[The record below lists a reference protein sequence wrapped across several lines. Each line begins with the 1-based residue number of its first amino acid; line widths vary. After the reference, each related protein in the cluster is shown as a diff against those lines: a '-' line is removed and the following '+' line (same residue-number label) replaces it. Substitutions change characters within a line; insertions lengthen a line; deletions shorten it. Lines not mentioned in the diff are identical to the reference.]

1 MRVRKVEGSKKIKD
15 GRIFEEYSKKE
26 IAKKL
31 GFNPNYFFL
40 YDTPEFFNLLILG
53 AICVFEESKNI
64 KEFKR
69 ICSLIK
75 KDEPVFIN
83 IDSIVFPSFIS
94 KHTSIN
100 FELYIHRGIEAKK
113 EGLTYEDL
121 SSVFKA
127 KVTKEQHDLKFKRWL
142 EEKYPNLSEEIFF
155 N

>member
-1 MRVRKVEGSKKIKD
+1 MRVRKVVENKKIKE

-26 IAKKL
+26 IAKKF
-31 GFNPNYFFL
+31 GFNPNYYFL
-40 YDTPEFFNLLILG
+40 YDTPDFFNLLILG
-53 AICVFEESKNI
+53 AICIFEEYKN
-64 KEFKR
+64 KDEFKR

-75 KDEPVFIN
+75 KDEPEVISF
-83 IDSIVFPSFIS
+83 DSVVFPSFVS
-94 KHTSIN
+94 KYPSIN
-100 FELYIHRGIEAKK
+100 FELYIHRGIEARR

-127 KVTKEQHDLKFKRWL
+127 KASKEQHDLKFKRWL